1 MRVIDAYEMMKKSY
15 EVYKN
20 NPIEA
25 KSLLQE
31 AYSIL
36 DSLYT
41 LVAPYVFKDLSIQ
54 VAGDGEGRREW
65 LAVQRRGKR
74 RAEK

>member
-1 MRVIDAYEMMKKSY
+1 MKVIDAYELMKDSY
-15 EVYKN
+15 SMYKK

-54 VAGDGEGRREW
+54 VAGDGEGRKEW